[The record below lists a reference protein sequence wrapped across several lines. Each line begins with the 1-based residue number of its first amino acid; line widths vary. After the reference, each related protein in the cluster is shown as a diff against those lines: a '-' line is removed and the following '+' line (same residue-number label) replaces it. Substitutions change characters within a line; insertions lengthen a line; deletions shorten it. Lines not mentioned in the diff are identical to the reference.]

1 MSLKD
6 KINIDWKAAM
16 KSKDKLKASTI
27 SMAKSAILL
36 VEKNERRVLQ
46 DEDIYSVISKEI
58 KNRKEALEAFKSGN
72 REDLVQQAMQEIE
85 ILSEYLPEQLTEEE
99 IFKIVSEAVKETGAQ
114 SIKDMGKVMTF
125 VSPKTKGRADGKLIS
140 TIVRQHLTNNS
151 NII

>member
-36 VEKNERRVLQ
+36 VEKNERRVLE

-58 KNRKEALEAFKSGN
+58 KNRKEALDAFKSGN

-125 VSPKTKGRADGKLIS
+125 VSPRTKGRADGKLIS

>member
-6 KINIDWKAAM
+6 KINTDWKAAM

-125 VSPKTKGRADGKLIS
+125 VSLKTKGRADGKLIS